1 MLERACLSDSMHRPA
16 ALTLTQEEFE
26 RLRALLHDYAGLWFG
41 ADARP
46 TIERRLLKR
55 LSATG
60 STSFAPYLRRLV
72 EGDAAELEEA
82 VEACTVNETYV
93 FRQEYQLRAFRY
105 ELLPRLARRERL
117 LVWSAGCATGEEV
130 YTIGS
135 IVLESGLVPADR
147 VHIFGT
153 DISRRCIAFARRGVY
168 SATSFRGVTSPLYS
182 KYFLKQPDGSRSVSP
197 DLKAICKF
205 RHANLL
211 SETAFA
217 GSVDAIFCR
226 NVLIHMGEKARQRV
240 VKGFFNRLYP
250 GGFLLLGHSESL
262 LADPSPFEVVQL
274 AEDIVY
280 RRPALDD
287 FPNRRSST

>member
-1 MLERACLSDSMHRPA
+1 MHRPA

-26 RLRALLHDYAGLWFG
+26 RLRSLLHDYAGLWFG
-41 ADARP
+41 IDARP
-46 TIERRLLKR
+46 TIERRLQKR

-60 STSFAPYLRRLV
+60 EMSFSSYLRRLT
-72 EGDAAELEEA
+72 EGDPSELEEA

-93 FRQEYQLRAFRY
+93 FRQEYQLKAFRY
-105 ELLPRLARRERL
+105 DILPRLARRERV
-117 LVWSAGCATGEEV
+117 LVWSAGCATGEEA

-135 IVLESGLVPADR
+135 IILESGLVPADR
-147 VHIFGT
+147 VHVFGT

-182 KYFLKQPDGSRSVSP
+182 KYFVKQSDGSRSVSA

-211 SETAFA
+211 SETAFPGA
-217 GSVDAIFCR
+217 VDVIFCR
-226 NVLIHMGEKARQRV
+226 NVLIHMGEQARVRV
-240 VKGFFNRLYP
+240 VAGFFNRLTP
-250 GGFLLLGHSESL
+250 GGYLLLGHSESL

-274 AEDIVY
+274 ADDIVY
-280 RRPALDD
+280 RRPAIDD
-287 FPNRRSST
+287 LTNRGKHR